1 MRLACFSNLSISV
14 SCGGDTMQIYMRNL
28 FKCIEDRTLH
38 FICLACVLLDKWY
51 TQLLPSIN
59 LPAARVNDGKEK
71 KEVKNHSMIWTR
83 QMKKTNPAGFIIALV
98 EGREQMRISIYSVA
112 RHYFP
117 VLCFMR
123 STQVL
128 SNIRQYLFLFIDEE
142 TEAQRSRISFVGS
155 HCHGRAKL
163 WAGVCLTLKPVLLLP
178 SIH

>member
-1 MRLACFSNLSISV
+1 
-14 SCGGDTMQIYMRNL
+14 
-28 FKCIEDRTLH
+28 
-38 FICLACVLLDKWY
+38 
-51 TQLLPSIN
+51 
-59 LPAARVNDGKEK
+59 
-71 KEVKNHSMIWTR
+71 
-83 QMKKTNPAGFIIALV
+83 MKKTNPAGFIIALV

-117 VLCFMR
+117 VLCLMR

-163 WAGVCLTLKPVLLLP
+163 
-178 SIH
+178 